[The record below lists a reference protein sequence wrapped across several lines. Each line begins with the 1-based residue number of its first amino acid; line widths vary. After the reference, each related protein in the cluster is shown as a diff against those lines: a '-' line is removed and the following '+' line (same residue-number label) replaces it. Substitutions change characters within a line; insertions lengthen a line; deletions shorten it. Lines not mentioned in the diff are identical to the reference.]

1 MMGPLKPKEPS
12 WWNSVRNSD
21 LSNTS
26 DEQMEIWRADFK
38 IFEEKYR
45 EYAAERSKLH
55 SEIVD
60 LARDLWGLGSKQVMY
75 IQREKPVSHL
85 VWGFDIIERK
95 RRDDIKAKADAEK
108 QKELDI
114 SKDKLV
120 AEAILWL
127 QGKGKTLGE
136 EKIPLGVGGR
146 RERMQPIRLR
156 QGSERRGGRRE
167 QREVDVIER
176 RSFGPR
182 LDLPAQRQRREVV
195 VLRERRDIE
204 HVQPV
209 PDALRDAQ
217 VRLAVLLRHD
227 WERRDAHSVAQ
238 RQVGAPLQ
246 GVAPI
251 VGKDQLQ
258 DASRQRRV
266 RWRGER
272 RARVEDGA
280 SRRLH
285 RERCGEYY

>member
-136 EKIPLGVGGR
+136 DFTPANAVCIADDISFDEEVNRLTASGGYIDFSGDDNCEDCEGWDMSSHR
-146 RERMQPIRLR
+146 CYC
-156 QGSERRGGRRE
+156 GN
-167 QREVDVIER
+167 
-176 RSFGPR
+176 
-182 LDLPAQRQRREVV
+182 
-195 VLRERRDIE
+195 
-204 HVQPV
+204 
-209 PDALRDAQ
+209 
-217 VRLAVLLRHD
+217 
-227 WERRDAHSVAQ
+227 
-238 RQVGAPLQ
+238 
-246 GVAPI
+246 
-251 VGKDQLQ
+251 
-258 DASRQRRV
+258 RRV
-266 RWRGER
+266 SWVTGWGHSFKSPSIYAE
-272 RARVEDGA
+272 A
-280 SRRLH
+280 H
-285 RERCGEYY
+285 